1 MNEICTIDRVL
12 FSVAFH
18 LINCV
23 WNVCIALTTSK
34 ILALLP
40 LWAIVAFKKKNVI
53 VFRVSQQRAVNQLN
67 LIS

>member
-23 WNVCIALTTSK
+23 WNVCIALTISK

-40 LWAIVAFKKKNVI
+40 LWAIVALKKNLKMC
-53 VFRVSQQRAVNQLN
+53 FEYNNKEQ
-67 LIS
+67 